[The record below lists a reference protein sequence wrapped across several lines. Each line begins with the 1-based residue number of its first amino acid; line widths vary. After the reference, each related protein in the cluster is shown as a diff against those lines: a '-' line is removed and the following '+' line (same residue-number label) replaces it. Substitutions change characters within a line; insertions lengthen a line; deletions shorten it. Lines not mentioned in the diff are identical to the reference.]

1 MNILFQIYIPGIIAS
16 LIAAFIIWF
25 IKYIITR
32 IQERSDFNGAWKILI
47 YDSNNQLMKEYV
59 TEIKHNKK
67 THWIYGR
74 AKRKFPQNDT
84 SKKWKV
90 LGLLFGKDIICLVW
104 STQSFV
110 SLNCSY
116 LHQTKNEGYE
126 YEGLCLKKTNDKI
139 EKYKTTLSKIEL

>member
-1 MNILFQIYIPGIIAS
+1 
-16 LIAAFIIWF
+16 
-25 IKYIITR
+25 
-32 IQERSDFNGAWKILI
+32 
-47 YDSNNQLMKEYV
+47 MKEYV

-67 THWIYGR
+67 THWIHGK
-74 AKRKFPQNDT
+74 AKRNFPQNDT

-116 LHQTKNEGYE
+116 LHQAKNEGYE
-126 YEGLCLKKTNDKI
+126 YEGLCLKKNNDKI